1 MTQRLLLC
9 FTSSYGPLEKA
20 RSTPVPVLHE
30 DPDRLV
36 YTCFGFK
43 SHCAS
48 LNLEVHRC
56 ALLRWIFCRYNVCMY
71 ILEEEARLR
80 LLKSSDFFFEVCAG
94 SNSTILFC
102 GKCGTVNRLVSNS
115 RAFQG
120 QTWPESCW
128 PSIRGKGF
136 LQWEVSRSG
145 TFVRLLDT
153 HQIIKFQAGENGSEH
168 FRWRH
173 RPHRWCTGTYQAA
186 SGASSHAFRRVYGT
200 FIRMQEAFVVFEDD
214 SIAETNRS

>member
-1 MTQRLLLC
+1 MTQRLLLG

-48 LNLEVHRC
+48 LNLEVHC
-56 ALLRWIFCRYNVCMY
+56 ALYLDEFSADIMCVCNCMY

-102 GKCGTVNRLVSNS
+102 GKCGTVN
-115 RAFQG
+115 
-120 QTWPESCW
+120 C
-128 PSIRGKGF
+128 
-136 LQWEVSRSG
+136 
-145 TFVRLLDT
+145 
-153 HQIIKFQAGENGSEH
+153 
-168 FRWRH
+168 
-173 RPHRWCTGTYQAA
+173 YQ
-186 SGASSHAFRRVYGT
+186 
-200 FIRMQEAFVVFEDD
+200 
-214 SIAETNRS
+214 